1 VELGKSSVT
10 QAGYEESLRKLY
22 HYVHRRIWDG
32 DHLNLV
38 KHFGGLPCDNI
49 ENLRAPPD
57 NGDAP
62 PSQEEPTS
70 VLLEPIL
77 SAPEPSPSSS
87 FKPSKK
93 KRKRGR

>member
-1 VELGKSSVT
+1 MRT
-10 QAGYEESLRKLY
+10 QLRKLY

-57 NGDAP
+57 NGDYNTDAP

-70 VLLEPIL
+70 VLISVESFCERNPPWINVVLGAFVINAHIPIVV
-77 SAPEPSPSSS
+77 
-87 FKPSKK
+87 
-93 KRKRGR
+93 